1 MFEKIR
7 STTVIILGVVLCLF
21 TLVFANYGV
30 PKQSTLA
37 LFVLLGLVICFLTN
51 PISPRFKDVRWLA
64 WIDVILALGAAACC
78 GYVFLQTAD
87 FFSWT
92 WPGFRCL
99 HQTDQSRQPCR
110 CRDRV

>member
-51 PISPRFKDVRWLA
+51 PVSPRFKDVQSTKLTSLVLL
-64 WIDVILALGAAACC
+64 IVISDPSFVIIRFG
-78 GYVFLQTAD
+78 
-87 FFSWT
+87 
-92 WPGFRCL
+92 
-99 HQTDQSRQPCR
+99 
-110 CRDRV
+110 